1 MTVSV
6 FTPLQ
11 LNAGAGLLQNQGL
24 SVNAELTTAI
34 TDYQTLPLI
43 APLLDTIS
51 VAAAGNIL
59 SPPTIVTLETL
70 GSIDCPAL
78 SDSVPDNYPSL
89 PSSNDPPGFTSFI
102 INTATTY
109 MGNGDVSKFTQ
120 ALAIADGYVNQTN
133 TFINSAVNSQTYLGN
148 TFTTTNDMITGDIT
162 AVNLAIPAFAQDLSN
177 LGNLIDLR
185 NLDNLGS
192 PLALVQRIISVVG
205 NVPVLSV
212 YFIEE
217 GVPEDIVVNLNNPT
231 TSVVDSVQKLMY
243 QAMTRITD
251 DDLSQILR
259 VLGVTTV
266 GISTMADL
274 LNPYKLFP
282 NSFQS
287 LTAPTATG
295 PRAIYINS
303 EGTVNSNLAQE
314 LPLYVVSSLS

>member
-11 LNAGAGLLQNQGL
+11 LNVGAGLLQNQGL
-24 SVNAELTTAI
+24 SVNAELITVV
-34 TDYQTLPLI
+34 TDYRNSALI
-43 APLLDTIS
+43 APLLDTID
-51 VAAAGNIL
+51 VATTGNIL
-59 SPPTIVTLETL
+59 SPATIVTLETL

-78 SDSVPDNYPSL
+78 SDSVPDSYPSL
-89 PSSNDPPGFTSFI
+89 PSSNDPPGFTGFI
-102 INTATTY
+102 SDTASTY
-109 MGNGDVSKFTQ
+109 MGNGDLSKFTQ
-120 ALAIADGYVNQTN
+120 TLAIADGYANQTN

-162 AVNLAIPAFAQDLSN
+162 AVNLATPAFSEDLAK

-185 NLDNLGS
+185 NLDNLGA
-192 PLALVQRIISVVG
+192 PLALVQRIISVIG
-205 NVPVLSV
+205 NVPVLAV
-212 YFIEE
+212 YFVQE
-217 GVPEDIVVNLNNPT
+217 GVPEEVVINLSNPT
-231 TSVVDSVQKLMY
+231 ISVTDGVQKLMY
-243 QAMTRITD
+243 QAMTRITG
-251 DDLSQILR
+251 DDLTQILR
-259 VLGVTTV
+259 VLNVTTA

-303 EGTVNSNLAQE
+303 EGTVNSSLANE
-314 LPLYVVSSLS
+314 LPSYVVSGLL